1 MFLSDIFIFHIFGKH
16 SSLWC
21 IQTWNRGQYSCR
33 QIKAFH
39 ISQVCSVLNVTLI
52 CRHWLVAFYL
62 HHCTTYHFQ
71 SNTKT
76 IQLSYCVT
84 VWYFGRRRC
93 MFRMAQCVN
102 HFVPKKQ
109 MSAIPFQF
117 CSMLCYPFR
126 VATAPVLESMR
137 AREPGLQ
144 APSNLAGSKIK
155 ITHFPPLLILSQ
167 RYPIMVKEPIM

>member
-1 MFLSDIFIFHIFGKH
+1 MEQGCNKLGHVRADALEPFHGSEVAIGGAIGP
-16 SSLWC
+16 L
-21 IQTWNRGQYSCR
+21 NG
-33 QIKAFH
+33 IKGPKWA
-39 ISQVCSVLNVTLI
+39 IG
-52 CRHWLVAFYL
+52 
-62 HHCTTYHFQ
+62 
-71 SNTKT
+71 
-76 IQLSYCVT
+76 QLSYCVT
-84 VWYFGRRRC
+84 VWYFGIRRC
-93 MFRMAQCVN
+93 RFRMAQCVN
-102 HFVPKKQ
+102 HFVPEKQ

-117 CSMLCYPFR
+117 CSLLCYPFR